1 MNKSMKVRL
10 VLLTAIFLVLIGIVV
25 VAPSANAAGP
35 NVTLKVAIRNT
46 NWLSPTYCTSAY
58 LRATN
63 GTIIRSG
70 SYSNFWWGPYGCN
83 VTYYS
88 VPTNVTYRFEINGNI
103 NRAYNRYF
111 TVLFDQYV
119 KQPSNGS
126 TVDLGTITF
135 YK

>member
-1 MNKSMKVRL
+1 MNRSMKIQL
-10 VLLTAIFLVLIGIVV
+10 VLAVVLLALMCVV
-25 VAPSANAAGP
+25 VVVPSANAAGP
-35 NVTLKVAIRNT
+35 VVTVKVAIRNT
-46 NWLSPTYCTSAY
+46 NWLSPTTCTSAY
-58 LRATN
+58 LRTTSGA
-63 GTIIRSG
+63 IIRSG

-88 VPTNVTYRFEINGNI
+88 VPSNLTYRFEVNGNI
-103 NRAYNRYF
+103 NRTHDRYF
-111 TVLFDQYV
+111 SVLFDKYV

>member
-1 MNKSMKVRL
+1 MNKSVKVRL
-10 VLLTAIFLVLIGIVV
+10 VLLAVVLLALMCIVV
-25 VAPSANAAGP
+25 GVPSANAAGP
-35 NVTLKVAIRNT
+35 AVTVKVAIRNT
-46 NWLSPTYCTSAY
+46 NWLSPTYCTSAS
-58 LRATN
+58 LRTTS
-63 GTIIRSG
+63 GTIIKYG

-88 VPTNVTYRFEINGNI
+88 VPSNATYRFEINGNI
-103 NRAYNRYF
+103 NRTYDRYF
-111 TVLFDQYV
+111 TVLFDKYV